1 MVEAIQILFM
11 NVLVSESFALFSKLF
26 SAHIDQP
33 LACHNW
39 CWMYRLRF
47 FAVSF
52 PINQIRRIP
61 FLWTTVYKYSLF
73 FRLRFFN
80 SAIKWLFVFARIQAI
95 IDCGCLLQNECEEH
109 NTSDYCICAFDRNSF
124 CQHFFLVTS
133 KNARQR
139 EREKEHCS
147 ANYHILKLVF
157 GIFSHGNLL
166 LSLMFVFDM
175 GYSMCRSWD
184 SSISFRFFILR
195 QIVQPD

>member
-124 CQHFFLVTS
+124 CQHFFFGNFE
-133 KNARQR
+133 KR
-139 EREKEHCS
+139 ETEGERKRT
-147 ANYHILKLVF
+147 
-157 GIFSHGNLL
+157 L
-166 LSLMFVFDM
+166 LSELSYFKTGLWHFFAWKFVVVIDVCFWY
-175 GYSMCRSWD
+175 GLFHVS
-184 SSISFRFFILR
+184 
-195 QIVQPD
+195 